1 MLILLMERLGKELS
15 KQMLIEGIYML
26 VRLMV
31 GDFTGN
37 EDKRDVVSL
46 SNVEDGVAG
55 AVGESSH
62 ADVQA
67 VIAAFNV
74 VDGELGK

>member
-37 EDKRDVVSL
+37 DDKWDVVSL
-46 SNVEDGVAG
+46 SNVEDGIAG
-55 AVGESSH
+55 AVGELSLIH
-62 ADVQA
+62 
-67 VIAAFNV
+67 I
-74 VDGELGK
+74 